1 MINAELLHSTDEL
14 RKIIIDNP
22 DLPLLVFAGEDA
34 NIGDWSYMSC
44 SHINVC
50 LGEVLDFDADELV
63 PYNNRIYTDRVEFAE
78 CLADVLSYDFI
89 GTDGEFEEYL
99 EKEVEKYD
107 PYWVKCIIIY
117 VDN

>member
-44 SHINVC
+44 SRISVYI
-50 LGEVLDFDADELV
+50 GEVLDFDADELV
-63 PYNNRIYTDRVEFAE
+63 PYDNRIYTDRVEFVE
-78 CLADVLSYDFI
+78 CLADVLSYDFRYRERI
-89 GTDGEFEEYL
+89 
-99 EKEVEKYD
+99 
-107 PYWVKCIIIY
+107 
-117 VDN
+117 

>member
-44 SHINVC
+44 SRVNAYI
-50 LGEVLDFDADELV
+50 GEVLDFDAL
-63 PYNNRIYTDRVEFAE
+63 PYDDRIFTDRVEFVE
-78 CLADVLSYDFI
+78 CLEDVLSYDFV
-89 GTDGEFEEYL
+89 GTEREFEEYL
-99 EKEVEKYD
+99 EKEVEKYV